1 MECFWLYARLC
12 CVIVLIKYFTFPFLS
27 WFSEENAVSKIQ
39 LQLLRPNVAVDQYGN
54 KGHWTLIYNQGF
66 EITVN
71 QRVYFAFSSYA
82 QVYWLCWCCQ
92 CIWCSYVL
100 FLFFLRMD
108 LKLLVTVIKLWLD
121 GPMIQWLI
129 IGPASKA
136 KTLYNDHQKFTLRSG
151 KTW

>member
-1 MECFWLYARLC
+1 MFNSPKPKVTLVFVQSWNLSADCQWNIFDYTLDNVI
-12 CVIVLIKYFTFPFLS
+12 CVIVLIKYFTFPFLL
-27 WFSEENAVSKIQ
+27 WLSEENAVSKIQ

-92 CIWCSYVL
+92 CTGVVNVYDVHMYYFYSVLECIWSC
-100 FLFFLRMD
+100 
-108 LKLLVTVIKLWLD
+108 
-121 GPMIQWLI
+121 
-129 IGPASKA
+129 
-136 KTLYNDHQKFTLRSG
+136 
-151 KTW
+151 